1 MLLALRVIMT
11 KVMAKRGNSD
21 NRPLERNSQMTDI
34 LGEGLAIHQWSCI
47 SILVETFG
55 RRQKPVYESA

>member
-34 LGEGLAIHQWSCI
+34 LGEGLSYSSMVMHFHTSRNIWEASKT
-47 SILVETFG
+47 SL
-55 RRQKPVYESA
+55 